1 MEKICID
8 VQNLARYIFETN
20 VNNTIFLDIK
30 SIKTNKE
37 LFFFYFD
44 LFCKGLIITF
54 SEENTLLLNK
64 LTEEDFYKIKKK
76 FELARIKLNISIYDI
91 ETAYM
96 IDICEKKTDLNEKE
110 IIEKSIDKLKDMND
124 NLDLNQYEFNIY
136 INGIINV
143 ISFEKIESN

>member
-1 MEKICID
+1 MEKISINVED
-8 VQNLARYIFETN
+8 LARYIFEINTN
-20 VNNTIFLDIK
+20 NKIFLDIN

-54 SEENTLLLNK
+54 SESNTLLLNK

-76 FELARIKLNISIYDI
+76 FELTHIKLNMSIYDV

-96 IDICEKKTDLNEKE
+96 IDICEKKTDLKEKE
-110 IIEKSIDKLKDMND
+110 IIEKSIERLKDMDD
-124 NLDLNQYEFNIY
+124 NLELKEYEFNIY

-143 ISFEKIESN
+143 ISFEKII

>member
-1 MEKICID
+1 MEKISINVED
-8 VQNLARYIFETN
+8 LARYIFKTN
-20 VNNTIFLDIK
+20 TNNKIFLDIN

-54 SEENTLLLNK
+54 SESNTLLLNK

-76 FELARIKLNISIYDI
+76 FELAHIKLNMSIYDV
-91 ETAYM
+91 ETAYL
-96 IDICEKKTDLNEKE
+96 IDICEKKTDLTEKE
-110 IIEKSIDKLKDMND
+110 IIEKSIERLKDMND
-124 NLDLNQYEFNIY
+124 NLELKEYEFNIY

-143 ISFEKIESN
+143 ISFEKLI

>member
-1 MEKICID
+1 MEKISINVED
-8 VQNLARYIFETN
+8 LARYIFKINTN
-20 VNNTIFLDIK
+20 NKIFLDIN

-54 SEENTLLLNK
+54 SESNTLLLNK

-76 FELARIKLNISIYDI
+76 FELAHIKLNMSIYDV
-91 ETAYM
+91 ETAYL
-96 IDICEKKTDLNEKE
+96 IDICEKKTDLTEKE
-110 IIEKSIDKLKDMND
+110 IIEKSIERLKNMND
-124 NLDLNQYEFNIY
+124 NLELKEYEFNIY

-143 ISFEKIESN
+143 ISFEKLI

>member
-1 MEKICID
+1 MEKISINVED
-8 VQNLARYIFETN
+8 LARYIFEINTN
-20 VNNTIFLDIK
+20 NKIFLDIN
-30 SIKTNKE
+30 SIQTNKE

-54 SEENTLLLNK
+54 SESNTLLLNK

-76 FELARIKLNISIYDI
+76 FELAHIKLNMSIYDV

-96 IDICEKKTDLNEKE
+96 IDICEKKTDLKEKE
-110 IIEKSIDKLKDMND
+110 IIEKSIERLKDMDD
-124 NLDLNQYEFNIY
+124 NLELKEYEFNIY

-143 ISFEKIESN
+143 ISFEKII

>member
-1 MEKICID
+1 MEKISINVED
-8 VQNLARYIFETN
+8 LARYIFEIN
-20 VNNTIFLDIK
+20 INNKIFLDIN

-54 SEENTLLLNK
+54 SESNTLLLNK

-76 FELARIKLNISIYDI
+76 FELAHIKLNVSIYDV

-96 IDICEKKTDLNEKE
+96 IDICEKKTDLKEKE
-110 IIEKSIDKLKDMND
+110 IIEKSIERLKDMDD
-124 NLDLNQYEFNIY
+124 NLELKEYEFNIY

-143 ISFEKIESN
+143 ISFEKII

>member
-1 MEKICID
+1 MEKISINVED
-8 VQNLARYIFETN
+8 LARYIFEINTN
-20 VNNTIFLDIK
+20 NKIFLDIN

-54 SEENTLLLNK
+54 SESNTLLLNK

-76 FELARIKLNISIYDI
+76 FELAHIKLNMSIYDV

-96 IDICEKKTDLNEKE
+96 IDICEKKTDLKEKE
-110 IIEKSIDKLKDMND
+110 IIEKSIERLKDMDD
-124 NLDLNQYEFNIY
+124 NLELKEYEFNIY

-143 ISFEKIESN
+143 ISFEKII